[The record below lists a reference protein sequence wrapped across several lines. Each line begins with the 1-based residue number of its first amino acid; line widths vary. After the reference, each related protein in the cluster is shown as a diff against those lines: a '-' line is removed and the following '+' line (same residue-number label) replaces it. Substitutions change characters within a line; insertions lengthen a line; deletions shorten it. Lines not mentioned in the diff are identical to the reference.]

1 MYNLR
6 LAEEHDVECVLGM
19 GRKFYTTTEM
29 AKLIP
34 FDDDAGVSQIFNM
47 LDNGF
52 IVLAENDKGEAVGLI
67 GCLFYD
73 FPFNRAYQCC
83 TEMLFWIE
91 EEHRGG
97 ALASRLIQEATLL
110 AKHEGAVIQT
120 MVALETS
127 PEIIDSFYK
136 RLGFQRSE
144 RTYFKGI

>member
-6 LAEEHDVECVLGM
+6 LAEESDVDTVLRM

-34 FDDDAGVSQIFNM
+34 FDDDAGVHQIFNM

-52 IVLAENDKGEAVGLI
+52 IVLAEKDGEAAGLI

-73 FPFNRAYQCC
+73 FPFNRAYLGC

-97 ALASRLIQEATLL
+97 ILASQLMQEACLL
-110 AKHEGAVIQT
+110 AKHEGACFQT